1 MGLAFSIQVQHTIE
15 RKTTYRSEVGIF
27 PKFVSNMLQFGFP
40 FELMNGDTGMVP
52 LQWVKAVLSQLK
64 EDIGDQNVYV
74 ISVLGIQS
82 SGKST
87 LLNTMFGLH
96 FAVSAGRCTR
106 GVFMQLIRVTDDTL
120 PFNYLLI
127 LDTEGIRASLDQTRR
142 VFENELATFAI
153 GLGNITILNIKG
165 ENTSEIENFLQIAVH
180 ACLRLKMVNK
190 NLKMQQ
196 RCVFVHQNVDAH
208 DADVRLKDDRD
219 KLMHRLDEMVKYAAL
234 SEDRSDIFSF
244 NQVIGIKPE
253 SDVRYFPNLWQGEPP
268 MATVALGYSN
278 KVALLKHHILH
289 DIAKSHGTSY
299 SLTDTII
306 RIGDFSRG
314 ILAEDF
320 VFSFRNSL
328 EIKVYREMELFYQ
341 KMTWMLECEADEF
354 ISTIVTRRIACT
366 KRENIDSVCEKN
378 TEELRNNLTEKFS
391 MAEEDF
397 KDYVNRHRLKNIME
411 QYTEIRILEIKEL
424 KRLLILKGTN
434 DIELLKSCHQFSLDQ
449 ITKMTRHKKELK
461 EKAQSYVAKCKEE
474 ELSEKDMYSLFD
486 GIWNSWLKGID
497 SINDK
502 NPLRVE
508 EIIDKILF
516 DTFKAEKSLLYEE
529 TKK

>member
-1 MGLAFSIQVQHTIE
+1 
-15 RKTTYRSEVGIF
+15 
-27 PKFVSNMLQFGFP
+27 
-40 FELMNGDTGMVP
+40 
-52 LQWVKAVLSQLK
+52 
-64 EDIGDQNVYV
+64 
-74 ISVLGIQS
+74 
-82 SGKST
+82 
-87 LLNTMFGLH
+87 
-96 FAVSAGRCTR
+96 
-106 GVFMQLIRVTDDTL
+106 
-120 PFNYLLI
+120 
-127 LDTEGIRASLDQTRR
+127 
-142 VFENELATFAI
+142 
-153 GLGNITILNIKG
+153 
-165 ENTSEIENFLQIAVH
+165 
-180 ACLRLKMVNK
+180 
-190 NLKMQQ
+190 
-196 RCVFVHQNVDAH
+196 
-208 DADVRLKDDRD
+208 
-219 KLMHRLDEMVKYAAL
+219 
-234 SEDRSDIFSF
+234 
-244 NQVIGIKPE
+244 
-253 SDVRYFPNLWQGEPP
+253 
-268 MATVALGYSN
+268 
-278 KVALLKHHILH
+278 
-289 DIAKSHGTSY
+289 
-299 SLTDTII
+299 
-306 RIGDFSRG
+306 
-314 ILAEDF
+314 
-320 VFSFRNSL
+320 
-328 EIKVYREMELFYQ
+328 
-341 KMTWMLECEADEF
+341 MTWMLECEADEF

-508 EIIDKILF
+508 KIIDKILF

-529 TKK
+529 TKKIRLFGIDIGI